1 MNHEYTQRINEEHS
15 RIFDK
20 HALFTSTGAF
30 PCVHESVQK
39 NGAKCVYSGGS
50 SRIENT
56 AESTLNLNEN
66 SPSFEKANAA

>member
-1 MNHEYTQRINEEHS
+1 M
-15 RIFDK
+15 FDK
-20 HALFTSTGAF
+20 NALFTSTRAF

-39 NGAKCVYSGGS
+39 NGAKCVYSGS
-50 SRIENT
+50 FSHIENT